1 MYMLNYQYPYWVT
14 LRLSTVPISSY
25 ISSLWTCSNIVT
37 LRQLHTHSISA
48 RLYLYNYVSII
59 TSAVYYKN
67 AHWILHVKKIFHELL
82 SGTHIGCKPVLF
94 AKWYLVPTTLSEYIM
109 MTIVITSLLL
119 PKQHRK
125 LPFSKE

>member
-1 MYMLNYQYPYWVT
+1 MYMLNYQYTYWVT

-48 RLYLYNYVSII
+48 RLYLYNDVSVI
-59 TSAVYYKN
+59 TSAVHYKN
-67 AHWILHVKKIFHELL
+67 AHWILYVKKIIHELL

-94 AKWYLVPTTLSEYIM
+94 AKWPAA
-109 MTIVITSLLL
+109 LLL
-119 PKQHRK
+119 
-125 LPFSKE
+125 LLFSSYYSDWVHYYDDCNYFSTLI